1 MGAYTVSLTAGGGL
15 LLSFDWLMFF
25 LHAAKIISKTK
36 KKESVLYYPMEEFAG
51 IFFPAA
57 KAVTEQIVNGD
68 FD

>member
-1 MGAYTVSLTAGGGL
+1 MILIGL
-15 LLSFDWLMFF
+15 AIHVIEYIDPNNEL
-25 LHAAKIISKTK
+25 ISATK

>member
-1 MGAYTVSLTAGGGL
+1 
-15 LLSFDWLMFF
+15 
-25 LHAAKIISKTK
+25 
-36 KKESVLYYPMEEFAG
+36 MEEFAG